1 MWEIYAYQNA
11 DSLFGIFNAAAA
23 IHGSGDYM
31 AAVAAVAFCG
41 FIAAL
46 VAYAFAPEKLQGWK
60 WLATVLLVFS
70 VLIVP
75 RVTVGVVDKT
85 GGSAVKVVANV
96 PFGVAFLGSVTSTVG
111 HTLTGL
117 FETAFQVIPGVG
129 ALPSELSY
137 EKNGL
142 MFGNRLI
149 RETGGVAFQD
159 PNFRTDLVNFIHNC
173 TMYDLIDGTVD
184 PGTFSSSDDVWALMA
199 SPNPARF
206 TTLTSAGGSITV
218 DTCPNAYTNLNGR
231 LPAQL
236 TRIQGKLAL
245 QLNPTLPAAAANAAI
260 AGQIQQAYLK
270 NSIATAAATAADLI
284 RQNAVLNAINDTSN
298 IIGQKVNDPA
308 AMVLAVGRAQSVAQQ
323 NAAWLNAGKIAEQ
336 ALPVFRNVI
345 EAITYALFP
354 LLVLLMLLTSG
365 RETMLAFKGYAA
377 VLIWI
382 QLWPPLYAV
391 LNYMASI
398 YAAYDLAAAADLGSG
413 AKALSLHTAS
423 TIYSRAISG
432 EAVVGYLAISIP
444 FIAWAALKRMETF
457 GTALVGGLSGLQ
469 SMVAGA
475 TAGAAA
481 GNLSMGNVS
490 MDQIRLAPN
499 RTSAFMSNWQNDIS
513 GNSFSSNMLTG
524 RTAVSLLR
532 NQGYA
537 SRVVSMRVSEQD
549 VQDASRQVDAART
562 EAVAASTE
570 RSAVLSEAFSKGLA
584 KLKSSRSSTGSTS
597 SSFEQL
603 GQTIDR
609 LDQISRSVSE
619 STGLTQSQVARI
631 ALGVTGHAG
640 FNARFVGAQLNA
652 SADKTYL
659 SGLSADERKVLGAL
673 TSEQASEFKQF
684 GDRVSRDSSVASLVA
699 TDAREARELSS
710 RIATT
715 TARSARADASLAD
728 RAAFSERLAVA
739 RERGG
744 VSDPEAKR
752 KIIGGLFVD
761 VFKAEAAKIKATHAR
776 HVAWLAQGT
785 IYPDVIESGGA
796 KTKKAVTIKSH
807 HNVGG
812 LPEQLGLKLLEPLRE
827 LFKDE
832 VRELGVALGLPPEMV
847 YRHPFPGPGLGVRIL
862 GEVKKDYADL
872 LRRAD
877 AIFIEELR
885 NTVDTASGKSWYDLT
900 SQAFA
905 VFLPVR
911 SVGVMGDGRTYDY
924 VVALR
929 AVQTSDFMTA
939 DWAELPYSLLKR
951 VSGRIINEVRGINR
965 VTYDVSSKP
974 PATIEWE

>member
-23 IHGSGDYM
+23 IHGSSDYKS
-31 AAVAAVAFCG
+31 AVSAVAFCG

-149 RETGGVAFQD
+149 RETGSVAFQD

-206 TTLTSAGGSITV
+206 TTLSATSTGAGGAITV

-236 TRIQGKLAL
+236 TRIQGKLAF

-284 RQNAVLNAINDTSN
+284 RQNAVLNAINDTGN
-298 IIGQKVNDPA
+298 IIGQKANDPA

-323 NAAWLNAGKIAEQ
+323 NASWLNAGKVAEQ

-345 EAITYALFP
+345 EAITYAMFP

-413 AKALSLHTAS
+413 AKALSLQTAS

-444 FIAWAALKRMETF
+444 FIGWAALKRMETF

-513 GNSFSSNMLTG
+513 GNTFSSNMLTG

-549 VQDASRQVDAART
+549 VQDASHQVDAARS

-570 RSAVLSEAFSKGLA
+570 RSAVLSEAFTKGLV
-584 KLKSSRSSTGSTS
+584 KLNSSRSSTGATS

-631 ALGVTGHAG
+631 VLGVTGHAG
-640 FNARFVGAQLNA
+640 FNVRFVGAQLNA

-673 TSEQASEFKQF
+673 TSDQASEFKQF

-699 TDAREARELSS
+699 TDAREARELAA

-715 TARSARADASLAD
+715 TTRSARADASLAD
-728 RAAFSERLAVA
+728 RTAFSERVAAA
-739 RERGG
+739 RETGDSISIDIAQDPYNLAMFTRYAEQYGGTSASARQLLSAELARQALAPNRNFTDGTGMPSSFEDVRHLYTTNRNESRLSADIEATHQRAVSTVGRASMPVAPRRQPTTESSEVRQQVQVSSQDLRGQATARRRG
-744 VSDPEAKR
+744 AEDERSPRRSEDGTISPRQSLFKGTANQVAK
-752 KIIGGLFVD
+752 D
-761 VFKAEAAKIKATHAR
+761 AAKT
-776 HVAWLAQGT
+776 VE
-785 IYPDVIESGGA
+785 D
-796 KTKKAVTIKSH
+796 TK
-807 HNVGG
+807 
-812 LPEQLGLKLLEPLRE
+812 
-827 LFKDE
+827 
-832 VRELGVALGLPPEMV
+832 
-847 YRHPFPGPGLGVRIL
+847 
-862 GEVKKDYADL
+862 
-872 LRRAD
+872 D
-877 AIFIEELR
+877 AI
-885 NTVDTASGKSWYDLT
+885 
-900 SQAFA
+900 
-905 VFLPVR
+905 
-911 SVGVMGDGRTYDY
+911 
-924 VVALR
+924 
-929 AVQTSDFMTA
+929 
-939 DWAELPYSLLKR
+939 KR
-951 VSGRIINEVRGINR
+951 IFKR
-965 VTYDVSSKP
+965 
-974 PATIEWE
+974 